1 MEGIQLRTSQV
12 GAAGTVTLLRVKG
25 YVDATTA
32 PELHKAVTRL
42 LQEEHYQ
49 IVVDLSAVNYIS
61 SAGWGVFVG
70 EIRTIRESGGD
81 LKIVHMTPEVREV
94 FEMLEF
100 NRILTSYDS
109 LDEAIDDFDVCAGY
123 DLAKSVRREVAA
135 STDFDLQPAVRLPA
149 PAATKAAP
157 AREETQPV
165 ALPQSPTFGRPAEA
179 IDLPLTEKVRKI
191 VLENPN
197 NGAWGVMR
205 ALNSPRFGY
214 TRLSYFKVR
223 GILKRLNLDT
233 KEKRYRF
240 YRSR

>member
-1 MEGIQLRTSQV
+1 MEGIQLRTLQV
-12 GAAGTVTLLRVKG
+12 GAAETVTLLRVKG

-32 PELHKAVTRL
+32 PEMHKAVTRL
-42 LQEEHYQ
+42 MQEGHYQ
-49 IVVDLSAVNYIS
+49 IVVDLGAVNYIS

-70 EIRTIRESGGD
+70 EIRTIREAGGD

-100 NRILTSYDS
+100 NRILTSYES
-109 LDEAIDDFDVCAGY
+109 IEEAIDDFDVCAGY
-123 DLAKSVRREVAA
+123 DLSRSVRRQVAP
-135 STDFDLQPAVRLPA
+135 SLEFDAQPAVRVAVPTPSRPA
-149 PAATKAAP
+149 PATAEASHVHGG
-157 AREETQPV
+157 ETAQF
-165 ALPQSPTFGRPAEA
+165 TRPAEA

-214 TRLSYFKVR
+214 TRLNYFKVR
-223 GILKRLNLDT
+223 SILKRLNLDT

>member
-1 MEGIQLRTSQV
+1 MEGIQLRTSQA

-32 PELHKAVTRL
+32 PELHRAVTKL

-70 EIRTIRESGGD
+70 EIRSIRESGGD
-81 LKIVHMTPEVREV
+81 LKVVHMTPEVREV

-100 NRILTSYDS
+100 NRILASYES
-109 LDEAIDDFDVCAGY
+109 IEEAVEDFDLCAGY
-123 DLAKSVRREVAA
+123 DLSRSMRRQVAA
-135 STDFDLQPAVRLPA
+135 PVEFDV
-149 PAATKAAP
+149 
-157 AREETQPV
+157 QPV
-165 ALPQSPTFGRPAEA
+165 VRTAQPPVARPLSATIEATRSTVSEGGQLGRPPEA

-214 TRLSYFKVR
+214 TRLNYFKVR
-223 GILKRLNLDT
+223 SILKRLNLDT

>member
-1 MEGIQLRTSQV
+1 MEGIQVRTSQV
-12 GAAGTVTLLRVKG
+12 GAAGTITLLRVKG

-109 LDEAIDDFDVCAGY
+109 LEEAIDDFDVCAGY
-123 DLAKSVRREVAA
+123 DLSKSVRREGVASA
-135 STDFDLQPAVRLPA
+135 DFDLQPAVRVAA
-149 PAATKAAP
+149 PAASRVAAASVDAAP
-157 AREETQPV
+157 V
-165 ALPQSPTFGRPAEA
+165 AVAEPTSFARPAEA

-197 NGAWGVMR
+197 NGAWGVKR

-223 GILKRLNLDT
+223 AILKRLNLDT

>member
-32 PELHKAVTRL
+32 PDLHKAVTRL

-70 EIRTIRESGGD
+70 EIRSIRESGGD

-100 NRILTSYDS
+100 NRILASYDS
-109 LDEAIDDFDVCAGY
+109 LEEAIDDFDVCAGY
-123 DLAKSVRREVAA
+123 DLSKSARRQVVP
-135 STDFDLQPAVRLPA
+135 SVDFDMQPAVRLQ
-149 PAATKAAP
+149 
-157 AREETQPV
+157 QPV
-165 ALPQSPTFGRPAEA
+165 ASRATPATAQVAPVGIVEPASHARPAEA

-214 TRLSYFKVR
+214 TRMNYFKVR
-223 GILKRLNLDT
+223 ALLKRLNLDT

>member
-70 EIRTIRESGGD
+70 EIRTIRERGGD

-100 NRILTSYDS
+100 NRILASYDS
-109 LDEAIDDFDVCAGY
+109 LDEAIDDFDICAGY
-123 DLAKSVRREVAA
+123 DLAKSVRREVVA
-135 STDFDLQPAVRLPA
+135 STDFDLQPAVRLSA
-149 PAATKAAP
+149 PAASKVAP
-157 AREETQPV
+157 ARVEGPQV
-165 ALPQSPTFGRPAEA
+165 AVPESPSFSRPAEA

>member
-32 PELHKAVTRL
+32 PEMHKAVASL

-70 EIRTIRESGGD
+70 EIRTIREAGGD

-100 NRILTSYDS
+100 NRILTSYES
-109 LDEAIDDFDVCAGY
+109 IEEAIDDFDVCTGY
-123 DLAKSVRREVAA
+123 DLSRSVRRQVVPSLE
-135 STDFDLQPAVRLPA
+135 FDVQPAVRVAQPSTTRPA
-149 PAATKAAP
+149 LATAEGSRVFAG
-157 AREETQPV
+157 EQG
-165 ALPQSPTFGRPAEA
+165 QFMRPAEA

-197 NGAWGVMR
+197 SGAWGVMR

-214 TRLSYFKVR
+214 TRLNYFKVR
-223 GILKRLNLDT
+223 SLLKRLNLDT